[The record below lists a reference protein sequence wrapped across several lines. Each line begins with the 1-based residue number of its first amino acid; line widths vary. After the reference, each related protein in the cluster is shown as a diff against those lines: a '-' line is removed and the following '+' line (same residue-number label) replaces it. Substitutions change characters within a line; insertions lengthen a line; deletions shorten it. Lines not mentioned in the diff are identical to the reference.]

1 MTQNIIAVTNQKGGV
16 AKTTTAVN
24 LATALAAIER
34 DVLVV
39 DLDPQA
45 NATSGFGINIHAVK
59 HSIYDVLTQEHPI
72 GDVITQTDIPR
83 LSIIPAHID
92 LAAAEIELGDDND
105 GTLIQGSDKLRK
117 YLHHPDISHFHYVFI
132 DCPPGIG
139 FLTLNAL
146 TAATSYII
154 PLQCEFYALQGLG
167 QLLQFVNRVR
177 RTHNNKLTL
186 SGVLLTMYD
195 ARNSL
200 SSEVAEDARHNF
212 GDKVFETVIPRNVRI
227 AEAPSHGKP
236 VLLYDHKSSGAEAYA
251 SLASELLTRES

>member
-1 MTQNIIAVTNQKGGV
+1 MKKIIAIANQKGGV

-24 LATALAAIER
+24 LATALAAIKR
-34 DVLVV
+34 KVLVV

-45 NATSGFGINIHAVK
+45 NATSGFGINPHVLK
-59 HSIYDVLTQEHPI
+59 KSIYDVLTQECPI
-72 GDVITQTDIPR
+72 RDVIMETQIPR
-83 LSIIPAHID
+83 LSILPAHMD

-105 GTLIQGSDKLRK
+105 GTLIQGSDRLKK
-117 YLHHPDISHFHYVFI
+117 YLHHPDLDEWDYIFI

-146 TAATSYII
+146 TASHSYII

-177 RTHNNKLTL
+177 RTHNQKLIL
-186 SGVLLTMYD
+186 EGVLLTMYD
-195 ARNSL
+195 PRTSL
-200 SSEVAEDARHNF
+200 SVEVAEDARHNF
-212 GDKVFETVIPRNVRI
+212 GDKVFETIIPRNVKV

-236 VLLYDHKSSGAEAYA
+236 VLLYAHTSSGAQAYA
-251 SLASELLTRES
+251 ALASEFLKRSS